1 MPDSAS
7 DGHEV
12 TALLGRLSGGNPE
25 AADALAPLIYSE
37 LHRLAVSCMRRER
50 TGHTLQPTALVNEAY
65 LRLVGQREVQW
76 KSRAHFYGI
85 AGQIMRRILLDFAR
99 KRLSAKRGGAGWK
112 VTLDEGMVIAEDRLD
127 DILLIDAALNRLA
140 QLDERQSRIVE
151 LRFFAG
157 LSFEETAAALELST
171 ITVKRDWNSA
181 KAWLYREI
189 AKARPNESGTV
200 AAG

>member
-1 MPDSAS
+1 MS
-7 DGHEV
+7 DAGPGEHEV
-12 TALLGRLSGGNPE
+12 TALLGRLSSGQAD
-25 AADALAPLIYSE
+25 AADALAPLIYAE
-37 LHRLAVSCMRRER
+37 LRRLAGACMRRER
-50 TGHTLQPTALVNEAY
+50 AGHTLQPTALVHEAY

-85 AGQIMRRILLDFAR
+85 AGQLMRRILLDFAR
-99 KRLSAKRGGAGWK
+99 KRLSSKRGGAGRK
-112 VTLDEGMVIAEDRLD
+112 VTLDEGLVISEDRLD
-127 DILLIDAALNRLA
+127 DVLLVDAALNRLSA
-140 QLDERQSRIVE
+140 LDERQGRIVE

-157 LSFEETAAALELST
+157 LSVEETAQALEISP

-189 AKARPNESGTV
+189 AKGRRDESGSV